1 MADGGNGL
9 LRRLALIASA
19 ILLTAFLSPP
29 GQSFAAATGPALPT
43 PISQPATEP
52 IGAALGAGPD
62 IPASELVRRLADGE
76 VVDLSEATV
85 TGQLDLR
92 DVQTVRR
99 PFRCIGCT
107 FAGGIAA
114 RDVTF
119 EGILDLSGSQVDGSL
134 DFRGAVLER
143 GFLLRG
149 GADQPAQVNGPVSFA
164 QATLGDGTGFDRA
177 IFSDVSDFTG
187 SNFLGESSFADAL
200 FQDDALFDDVS
211 FGGNALFSSLALAG
225 LSDPPT
231 PCQPPVAGAFVG
243 AASFNRAAFRGTADF
258 RQRCFVGTAD
268 FRTAAFGRRMDF
280 GLSIFHS
287 DASFD
292 GASFE
297 SDGAFLASIFEAN
310 ASFLQGA
317 ASGALSFEEAV
328 FGRDARFFRLSVSGT
343 LSFQDA
349 LFQGGVDLRR
359 LLVADLMMDLDDVAN
374 VVGRAR
380 ERQDVL
386 ALIEKSAD
394 QRGDLGLANDAR
406 FQLLALQNTRFG
418 WFLRSVDWF
427 FYRLIA
433 GYLVRPLYPLLA
445 FLALLLVGALIRT
458 GLRLQQS
465 GSRPHRS
472 GGGKGSG
479 SSRSELGHARLLG
492 ATKVASAF
500 FQHLGDTIQVAF
512 RRKPLITLEETERVR
527 SYLGAGV
534 KWVEYI
540 AFKVLIALF
549 LLALA
554 SSNATLKQLIESVRG

>member
-1 MADGGNGL
+1 M
-9 LRRLALIASA
+9 RRLALIASA
-19 ILLTAFLSPP
+19 ILLTVSLSPP
-29 GQSFAAATGPALPT
+29 GRPFAAGTGAAPVT
-43 PISQPATEP
+43 PVSQPATEP
-52 IGAALGAGPD
+52 TAAALATGPE
-62 IPASELVRRLADGE
+62 ITALELVRRLADGE
-76 VVDLSEATV
+76 VVDLSEVTV
-85 TGQLDLR
+85 TGHLDLR

-99 PFRCIGCT
+99 PFRCIGCAFT
-107 FAGGIAA
+107 GSIAA

-134 DFRGAVLER
+134 DFRGAVFDR

-149 GADQPAQVNGPVSFA
+149 SPDHPAQVNGPVSFA

-177 IFSDVSDFTG
+177 ILSGASDFTG

-200 FQDDALFDDVS
+200 FQDDALFNDAS

-231 PCQPPVAGAFVG
+231 PCQPPVMGAFVG

-258 RQRCFVGTAD
+258 RLRCFVGTAD
-268 FRTAAFGRRMDF
+268 FRTAAFGSRVDF

-287 DASFD
+287 DALFD

-310 ASFLQGA
+310 ASFLQVA
-317 ASGALSFEEAV
+317 ASGSLNFEEAV
-328 FGRDARFFRLSVSGT
+328 FGRDAGFFRLSVSGT

-349 LFQGGVDLRR
+349 LFREGVDLRR
-359 LLVADLMMDLDDVAN
+359 ALVTDLMMDLDDVGN

-386 ALIEKSAD
+386 ALIENSAD

-445 FLALLLVGALIRT
+445 FLGLLLVGALIRT
-458 GLRLQQS
+458 ALRLQQGRS
-465 GSRPHRS
+465 PSRRA
-472 GGGKGSG
+472 GTNKGSQ
-479 SSRSELGHARLLG
+479 SSRAERGHARILG

-500 FQHLGDTIQVAF
+500 FQRLGDTIQVAF
-512 RRKPLITLEETERVR
+512 RRKPLITLEETEQVR
-527 SYLGAGV
+527 AYVGAGV